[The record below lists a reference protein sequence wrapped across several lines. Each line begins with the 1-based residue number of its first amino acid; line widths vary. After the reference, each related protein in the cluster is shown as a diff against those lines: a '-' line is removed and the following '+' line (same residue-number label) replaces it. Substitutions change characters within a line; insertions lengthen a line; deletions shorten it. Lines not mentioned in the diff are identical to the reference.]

1 MPSFSTEFQATVATT
16 FQGNSQTRA
25 VQPAGS
31 HFRPQPFEGKMTV
44 EEFQQHMAG
53 DICYGFYL
61 LDDKDRVRVSC
72 VDFDNH
78 PDNPD
83 DQWQSKTEK
92 VYYVLQ
98 QWEIPCYV
106 EISSSGSGSHL
117 WIVFDEPT
125 EAWIPRAFWRSVSD
139 ELELAMPEIY
149 PRQDRRKK
157 GLGNLVRIPGHNQ
170 SRFVDVEEE
179 WVDAE
184 PVFETVAAEDLKLAS
199 ARLGRKLEPQS
210 VSVRDDGLPTNFV
223 RDINRHP
230 SSLMARR
237 WRRELDGLN
246 DQSNSACIQSLCT
259 AMVEAFYHPE
269 EIDAVIQAFGHKFDY
284 DKCDREDFRQRS
296 IMKAYSYKQTPKQRT
311 GGRCKT
317 LIECALN
324 AVAEGNNR
332 PYLGFGVPAVDASIQ
347 GISTGEMGIVFA
359 RPGHGKSCISMQWA
373 DQAMAQGH
381 RVLML
386 NAEMNANSM
395 GERYALRK
403 IGLGREQWAGNE
415 EMVKSE
421 LEKLRQSG
429 FDPSPRFMMV
439 STIDDVE
446 TEIRAQK
453 SEYGITGVVI
463 DYVQT
468 IQNPKVSRYEAIT
481 DNSQRIKA
489 LALENDVA
497 ILLLAQASRQ
507 IEQRG
512 QIEFLTSD
520 LKESGSLEQD
530 ADLIAGLY
538 WWGRGTN
545 DSMPPNRADLHLIK
559 RRNGPIHQS
568 MVSMLFD
575 APRQTYSDWF

>member
-1 MPSFSTEFQATVATT
+1 MPTFSAEFQTEVMET

-31 HFRPQPFEGKMTV
+31 HFRPQPFNGEMTA

-53 DICYGFYL
+53 DACYGFYL
-61 LDDKDRVRVSC
+61 LDDKDKVRVSC

-83 DQWQSKTEK
+83 DQWQGKTEK
-92 VYYVLQ
+92 LYYTLQ
-98 QWEIPCYV
+98 QWDIPCYV
-106 EISSSGSGSHL
+106 EISSSGSGSHV
-117 WIVFDEPT
+117 WILFDQPT
-125 EAWIPRAFWRSVSD
+125 EAWIPRAFWRCVSD

-149 PRQDRRKK
+149 PRQDRRKE
-157 GLGNLVRIPGHNQ
+157 GLGNLIRIPGHNK

-179 WVDAE
+179 WVDVE
-184 PVFETVAAEDLKLAS
+184 PTFEHIAAEDLKLIS

-210 VSVRDDGLPTNFV
+210 VAVRDDGLPTNFV

-230 SSLMARR
+230 GSLMARR

-259 AMVEAFYHPE
+259 AMVESFYHPD
-269 EIDAVIQAFGHKFDY
+269 EIDAVIQAFGHKFNY

-296 IMKAYSYKQTPKQRT
+296 IMKAYAYKQTPQKRS

-317 LIECALN
+317 LIECAIN

-332 PYLGFGVPAVDASIQ
+332 PYLGFGVPSVDASIQ
-347 GISTGEMGIVFA
+347 GIATGEMGIVFA

-373 DQAMAQGH
+373 DQAMLNGH
-381 RVLML
+381 KVLML

-395 GERYALRK
+395 GERYTLRK
-403 IGLGREQWAGNE
+403 VGLGREQWAGNE
-415 EMVKSE
+415 EMVTRE
-421 LEKLRQSG
+421 LEKLRRSG
-429 FDPSPRFMMV
+429 IDPSPRFMMIN
-439 STIDDVE
+439 TIDDVE
-446 TEIRAQK
+446 TEVRAQK
-453 SEYGITGVVI
+453 SEHGITAVVV

-468 IQNPKVSRYEAIT
+468 ILNPKVSRYEAIT

-489 LALENDVA
+489 LALECDVA

-545 DSMPPNRADLHLIK
+545 ESMPPNRADLHLIK
-559 RRNGPIHQS
+559 RRNGPIHQP
-568 MVSMLFD
+568 MVPMLFD